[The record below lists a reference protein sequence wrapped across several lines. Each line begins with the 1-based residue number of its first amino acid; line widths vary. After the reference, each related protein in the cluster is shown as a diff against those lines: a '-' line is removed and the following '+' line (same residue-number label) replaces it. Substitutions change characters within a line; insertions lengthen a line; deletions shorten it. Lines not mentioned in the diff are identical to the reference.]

1 MLNSTIL
8 IIDDEQSYL
17 DIITNTLKNKNHRVL
32 QALNGRMGCKVAE
45 RFRPDIIIMDWE
57 MPEMNGIEAIKYLK
71 QQSTTQEIPII
82 MATGVMTAVE
92 HLEIALEAGA
102 IDYIRKPID
111 PIELYARINA
121 TLKLSRS
128 YKEIKDQ
135 KISLEDLNREKDG
148 MVGIV
153 AHDLRAPLNR
163 IMGLTEIIKMSN
175 TLDKEQATYIEMI
188 EKMCRSGISLIRDL
202 LVINN
207 VEYESQKLNLKEINL
222 NDFITDLLK
231 NYASHAQQKQIRV
244 HVEMTN
250 NPIIL
255 ATDESFLGR
264 ILDNLISNA
273 LKFSYKGKNIYITIK
288 NVGAKVQ
295 ISIKDQGPGISQEDQ
310 QKMFKKFQKLSARP
324 TGGEESTGLG
334 LAIVKS
340 LVDKLNGNIQVFSKV
355 GEGAEFIIE
364 FDRAFTKS
372 FKNNP

>member
-17 DIITNTLKNKNHRVL
+17 DIITNTLKSKNHRVL

-45 RFRPDIIIMDWE
+45 RFLPDIIIMDWE

-71 QQSTTQEIPII
+71 KQPTTQEIPII

-92 HLEIALEAGA
+92 HLETALEAGA
-102 IDYIRKPID
+102 VDYIRKPID

-148 MVGIV
+148 MIGIV

-175 TLDKEQATYIEMI
+175 SFEKEQATYIEMI
-188 EKMCRSGISLIRDL
+188 EKMCHSGISLIRDL

-207 VEYESQKLNLKEINL
+207 VEYESQKLNLKEIAL
-222 NDFITDLLK
+222 YDFIADLLK
-231 NYASHAQQKQIRV
+231 NYTSQAQQKQIKI
-244 HVEMTN
+244 HLEKTDA
-250 NPIIL
+250 PIFL
-255 ATDESFLGR
+255 ETDESFLGR

-273 LKFSYKGKNIYITIK
+273 LKFSYREK
-288 NVGAKVQ
+288 NVY
-295 ISIKDQGPGISQEDQ
+295 ISIKNTDTRIQIAVKDEGQGISQEDQ

-340 LVDKLNGNIQVFSKV
+340 LVEKLNGNIHVVSNL

-364 FDRAFTKS
+364 FDRVFVKEQRKT
-372 FKNNP
+372 

>member
-8 IIDDEQSYL
+8 IIDDEQNYL
-17 DIITNTLKNKNHRVL
+17 DIITNTLKSKNHRVL

-45 RFRPDIIIMDWE
+45 RFLPDIIIMDWE

-71 QQSTTQEIPII
+71 QQPATQEIPII

-92 HLEIALEAGA
+92 HLETALEAGA

-111 PIELYARINA
+111 SIELYARINA

-128 YKEIKDQ
+128 YKEIKNQ
-135 KISLEDLNREKDG
+135 KMSLEDLNREKDG
-148 MVGIV
+148 MIGIV

-175 TLDKEQATYIEMI
+175 TFEKEQATYIEMI
-188 EKMCRSGISLIRDL
+188 EKMCHSGISLIRDL

-207 VEYESQKLNLKEINL
+207 VEYESQRLNLKEIAL
-222 NDFITDLLK
+222 YDFIADLLK
-231 NYASHAQQKQIRV
+231 NYESQAQQKQIKI
-244 HVEMTN
+244 HLEKIDA
-250 NPIIL
+250 PIFL
-255 ATDESFLGR
+255 ETDESFLGR
-264 ILDNLISNA
+264 ILDNLLSNA
-273 LKFSYKGKNIYITIK
+273 LKFSYRGKNVY
-288 NVGAKVQ
+288 
-295 ISIKDQGPGISQEDQ
+295 ISIKNTDTKIQIAIKDEGQGISPEDQ

-340 LVDKLNGNIQVFSKV
+340 LVDKLNGNIRFISKL
-355 GEGAEFIIE
+355 GEGTEFIIE
-364 FDRAFTKS
+364 FDRVFAKV
-372 FKNNP
+372 

>member
-1 MLNSTIL
+1 MHSSTIL

-45 RFRPDIIIMDWE
+45 RFLPDIIIMDWE

-71 QQSTTQEIPII
+71 QQSITQEIPII

-92 HLEIALEAGA
+92 HLESALEAGA

-135 KISLEDLNREKDG
+135 KMSLEDLNREKDG

-163 IMGLTEIIKMSN
+163 IMGLAEIIKMSK
-175 TLDKEQATYIEMI
+175 TLDQEQATYIEMI

-250 NPIIL
+250 APVIL
-255 ATDESFLGR
+255 ETDESFLGR

-273 LKFSYKGKNIYITIK
+273 LKFSHKGKNIYISLK
-288 NVGAKVQ
+288 NVESKVQ

-324 TGGEESTGLG
+324 TAGEESTGLG

-340 LVDKLNGNIQVFSKV
+340 LVDKLNGNIQVFSNV

-364 FDRAFTKS
+364 FDRAFTQS
-372 FKNNP
+372 